1 MDGGVSSPQISKPH
15 DVCSVKS
22 PTLQMIALKPDF
34 LAAQVLNAQ
43 VYIFIGSVET
53 DKKHVHEM

>member
-1 MDGGVSSPQISKPH
+1 
-15 DVCSVKS
+15 
-22 PTLQMIALKPDF
+22 MIALKPDF